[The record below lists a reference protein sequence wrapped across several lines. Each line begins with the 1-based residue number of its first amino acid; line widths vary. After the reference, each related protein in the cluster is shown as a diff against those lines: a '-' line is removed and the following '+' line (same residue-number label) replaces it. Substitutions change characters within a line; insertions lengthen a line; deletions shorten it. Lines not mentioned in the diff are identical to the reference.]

1 MKKDMTM
8 DLCSGPIMGNLLRF
22 SIPLMFSG
30 ILQLLFNSADIIV
43 LGQFAGGNAMGAVG
57 STSSLNSLIVNL
69 FIGLSA
75 GGSVVVA
82 QYFGMKSHKDLEESV
97 HTAILLGFI
106 SGLILVVVGVL
117 LAEPMLTLMGTTP
130 ELLDEAVLY
139 MRIIFAGM
147 PAIMVYDFGAGIL
160 RAVGDTR
167 RPLLYLSLGG
177 IVNVG
182 LNLFFVLAFDMG
194 VAGVAIGTVVSQCL
208 AAFLVVRCLA
218 KTDDSYGIKLRNLR
232 IVKSKLIRILRI
244 GIPTGIQGAVFSISN
259 VLIQS
264 AINSFDSPIIVSGN
278 TASVNIENYI
288 YTAMNAVY
296 QAALS
301 FTGQNVGAHKIQRI
315 VPIMWW
321 TSLCVL
327 VVGLVL
333 GALSVI
339 FGEQLLGLYSPD
351 PEIIACGLERLK
363 LIGITYFLC
372 GLMDSVCGC
381 IRGLGASITPT
392 LISLTG
398 ACALRIVWIYT
409 IFAST
414 RSLFMLYLSY
424 PVSWLVTYAANLV
437 CFAITY
443 HRWKKRALASS
454 SIVNGYTVE

>member
-1 MKKDMTM
+1 
-8 DLCSGPIMGNLLRF
+8 
-22 SIPLMFSG
+22 
-30 ILQLLFNSADIIV
+30 
-43 LGQFAGGNAMGAVG
+43 
-57 STSSLNSLIVNL
+57 
-69 FIGLSA
+69 
-75 GGSVVVA
+75 
-82 QYFGMKSHKDLEESV
+82 
-97 HTAILLGFI
+97 
-106 SGLILVVVGVL
+106 
-117 LAEPMLTLMGTTP
+117 
-130 ELLDEAVLY
+130 
-139 MRIIFAGM
+139 
-147 PAIMVYDFGAGIL
+147 
-160 RAVGDTR
+160 
-167 RPLLYLSLGG
+167 
-177 IVNVG
+177 
-182 LNLFFVLAFDMG
+182 
-194 VAGVAIGTVVSQCL
+194 
-208 AAFLVVRCLA
+208 
-218 KTDDSYGIKLRNLR
+218 
-232 IVKSKLIRILRI
+232 
-244 GIPTGIQGAVFSISN
+244 
-259 VLIQS
+259 
-264 AINSFDSPIIVSGN
+264 
-278 TASVNIENYI
+278 
-288 YTAMNAVY
+288 MNAVY

-301 FTGQNVGAHKIQRI
+301 FTGQNVGAHKIKRI

-454 SIVNGYTVE
+454 SIVNGYAVE